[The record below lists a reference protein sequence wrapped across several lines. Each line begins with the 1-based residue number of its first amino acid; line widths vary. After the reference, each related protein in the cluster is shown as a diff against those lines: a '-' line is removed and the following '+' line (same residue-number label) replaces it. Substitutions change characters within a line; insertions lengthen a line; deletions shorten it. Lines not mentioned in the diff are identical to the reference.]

1 MRILVGSVEI
11 YNENIGWVLSI
22 CDLPLDSSN
31 DYGEV
36 YPAVFDGSV
45 REMAVGSSFTSKMSD
60 P

>member
-11 YNENIGWVLSI
+11 LMRILAGSSI